1 MLIASPGIK
10 SFPEQ
15 IVNRGKRGGAPAS
28 PQRQGDL
35 PGDGAIPQQN
45 AQVDSFDTHD
55 SRVRRL
61 RNGVGIALA
70 KGQAVT

>member
-1 MLIASPGIK
+1 MLIVYPGIK
-10 SFPEQ
+10 GVPEQ
-15 IVNRGKRGGAPAS
+15 IVNRGKPEGAPAS
-28 PQRQGDL
+28 SPRQGDL

-45 AQVDSFDTHD
+45 AQVDSFDSHD

-61 RNGVGIALA
+61 RNGVGITLA